1 MHIQIET
8 FISAITSHEKQT
20 AKYQTYRKNSNS
32 STRGEITRKV
42 SSEKKHPET
51 VDTDNQTFSCDN
63 ADGHSQTGNQKISA
77 STIRKQQE
85 ALRDFVYTPSR
96 IYHLFF
102 TCILDFTDK
111 KS

>member
-32 STRGEITRKV
+32 SPRGEITRKV

-51 VDTDNQTFSCDN
+51 VDTDNQTFNCDN
-63 ADGHSQTGNQKISA
+63 ADSHSQTGNQKNIGKYNSTGSA
-77 STIRKQQE
+77 ATGSAARLCLHTIMYLSFIFYMYFGFYR
-85 ALRDFVYTPSR
+85 
-96 IYHLFF
+96 
-102 TCILDFTDK
+102 
-111 KS
+111 